1 MISLI
6 FLWLVKRPLIA
17 ASLTALVVGGGGYT
31 VGKWIGARQER
42 AQVEL
47 RNKQA
52 QIDQLNQRIEIDEDV
67 NDLDAANLCRELG
80 GVFDNGQ
87 CS

>member
-1 MISLI
+1 MLAL
-6 FLWLVKRPLIA
+6 LWAKLASNPLKAVALIA
-17 ASLTALVVGGGGYT
+17 LLTAPIVYQA
-31 VGKWIGARQER
+31 GKWSGARQER
-42 AQVEL
+42 AQIEL

-67 NDLDAANLCRELG
+67 NDLDAANLCSELG